1 MDGNKQI
8 YFISN
13 EEAISTK
20 VATKSVLF
28 SFIVDVEEHQNVS
41 TMDIPN
47 AFIQTH
53 TKDEKDTA
61 IINIRV
67 VLVDILLEISPDVY
81 GPYVITEQ
89 KGVKQLIVQCQNAI
103 YGTMMASLLYY
114 KKFRK
119 IL

>member
-1 MDGNKQI
+1 MGGNKQI

-13 EEAISTK
+13 EEAISPK

-28 SFIVDVEEHQNVS
+28 SFIVDVEEHQNVA

-103 YGTMMASLLYY
+103 YGTMMASLLY
-114 KKFRK
+114 
-119 IL
+119 